1 MAFEVKH
8 YRMQSKNKDAEEQFE
23 KAINFLKNY
32 SPIAK
37 EIIEDLEDCDSN
49 IKVVVNDD
57 KNQNSKDNKE
67 FNGWRPPM
75 IRFKK
80 SGSLIQWWSAREKVK
95 GKRSAAPGLM
105 HEMGHALQF
114 LSEHKQWKRAFQP
127 KYGKLIIYKGEHHMK
142 ESQIEDTVSVSLER
156 TVANEIKATLL
167 EERIAGEI
175 SKVDYELRM
184 EPIRKAYREEGQK
197 EDFLPGDLELPPKP
211 KLKRLG
217 AKHFPKK
224 PKI

>member
-8 YRMQSKNKDAEEQFE
+8 YKMTSKNNEAEQQFV
-23 KAINFLKNY
+23 KAMNFLKDY
-32 SPIAK
+32 SPLAK
-37 EIIEDLEDCDSN
+37 EIIEDLEDSGSN

-57 KNQNSKDNKE
+57 KNQNLKTNKD

-75 IRFKK
+75 IKFKK
-80 SGSLIQWWSAREKVK
+80 SGSLIQWWSAREKVN
-95 GKRSAAPGLM
+95 GKRSAELGLM

-127 KYGKLIIYKGEHHMK
+127 KYKKLIMYNGTDME
-142 ESQIEDTVSVSLER
+142 ESQIEDTVSISLER
-156 TVANEIKATLL
+156 TVANEINEMLL
-167 EERIAGEI
+167 EEKLARKI
-175 SKVDYELRM
+175 SNADYELRL
-184 EPIRKAYREEGQK
+184 EPIRKAYRAEGQK
-197 EDFLPGDLELPPKP
+197 EDFLPGDLEQPKP

-217 AKHFPKK
+217 ARHFPKK